1 MILDE
6 LTQTGTSFEDVGGIL
21 LPRLDRIIS
30 PGKMG
35 VGISES
41 LGMEL
46 QRLSLLTRV
55 YLKRGY
61 LDGIAT
67 IRRPEMDLTRIHH
80 SDGLPY
86 LLDNLNAAEIEEFYS
101 HGLLL
106 EQEEGFPLY
115 FDQWQY
121 NSVNF
126 VAVTNTGE
134 ELSVVG
140 SARLIYDHTGT
151 GNLPTLIDPSISFFP
166 EWEPI
171 ARSARVEF
179 SQLAVDAPSRLQTGL
194 AATTLL
200 RRAKEY
206 SDLMGTPLWIATI
219 DTHVKNLLN
228 GKYYGFGLPEIG
240 PEVDYLGSLSV
251 PTWIDTD
258 LAIENASRD
267 ESSKN
272 TADFLRNIESPMS
285 SWYVGL

>member
-1 MILDE
+1 MIFNE
-6 LTQTGTSFEDVGGIL
+6 LTQTETSFEDVDGVV

-35 VGISES
+35 VGISEL

-86 LLDNLNAAEIEEFYS
+86 LLDNLNDAEIEEFYS

-140 SARLIYDHTGT
+140 SARLIYDHTDT

-166 EWEPI
+166 EWGPI

-179 SQLAVDAPSRLQTGL
+179 SQLAVDAPSKLQTGL

-240 PEVDYLGSLSV
+240 PEVNYLGSLSV

-267 ESSKN
+267 ELSKN